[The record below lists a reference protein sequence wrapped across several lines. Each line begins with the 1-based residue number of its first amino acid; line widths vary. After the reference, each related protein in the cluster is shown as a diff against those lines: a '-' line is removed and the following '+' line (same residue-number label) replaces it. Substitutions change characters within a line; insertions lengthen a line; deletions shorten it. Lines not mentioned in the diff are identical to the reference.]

1 MDWDRDALETLLIET
16 LQRDILD
23 DAEELDPDSGL
34 EEAGLDSL
42 GLTQL
47 LLRVEEETGL
57 WLDDRYLTPEHLRTV
72 RTLAECIET
81 VLHEQ

>member
-1 MDWDRDALETLLIET
+1 MEWDRPALESLLLETLEEEILET
-16 LQRDILD
+16 SG
-23 DAEELDPDSGL
+23 ELGPDSSL
-34 EEAGLDSL
+34 EESGLDSL

-72 RTLAECIET
+72 RTLASCIENA
-81 VLHEQ
+81 LHEE